1 MEDQA
6 KNRNT
11 TERQSAATPEEVV
24 AAMALSELQELLQ
37 DLGMDSTAPTGRRLQ
52 QLVIQLHSF
61 ERAIEAMVGLPP
73 WEPILNRKKEPS
85 RRASEL
91 DRKT

>member
-61 ERAIEAMVGLPP
+61 ERAIEAIGGPATLGTNPQQ
-73 WEPILNRKKEPS
+73 EASGSS
-85 RRASEL
+85 RSAA
-91 DRKT
+91 